1 MAGSTPDP
9 PLLKAFLCT
18 FLFSGTGCSS
28 AGIVYL
34 TGEHFG
40 IIMGHMATPNPRAI
54 PIYNIACVVTFG
66 QAAGGK
72 RFIFENTIKE
82 CVSVT
87 ANCRELV
94 FGDRNREPGEQE
106 PLFRVI

>member
-1 MAGSTPDP
+1 
-9 PLLKAFLCT
+9 
-18 FLFSGTGCSS
+18 
-28 AGIVYL
+28 
-34 TGEHFG
+34 
-40 IIMGHMATPNPRAI
+40 MGHMAPPNPRAI

-87 ANCRELV
+87 ANCPELV

>member
-9 PLLKAFLCT
+9 PLKAFFCV

-40 IIMGHMATPNPRAI
+40 IITNHEKEFKDNMGKMQRWREALSK
-54 PIYNIACVVTFG
+54 
-66 QAAGGK
+66 AASVSGSHYEGGY
-72 RFIFENTIKE
+72 
-82 CVSVT
+82 VS
-87 ANCRELV
+87 N
-94 FGDRNREPGEQE
+94 G
-106 PLFRVI
+106 